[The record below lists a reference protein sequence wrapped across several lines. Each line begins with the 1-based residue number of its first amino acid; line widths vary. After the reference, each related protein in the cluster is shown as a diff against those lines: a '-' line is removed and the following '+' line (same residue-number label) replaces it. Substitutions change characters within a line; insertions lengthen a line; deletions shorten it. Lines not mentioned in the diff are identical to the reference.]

1 MKNVHL
7 LSYFLLGRPPWYNL
21 QGQLKEPFV
30 IGKVVVVVNF
40 MLQKFLQP
48 HPHTLVFDKS
58 MRKKLAKFLHQNCGY
73 WGKQMDKVYAFEFQS
88 ERKPGLQKCLTF

>member
-30 IGKVVVVVNF
+30 IGKVVAVVNF

-58 MRKKLAKFLHQNCGY
+58 MRKKLAKFYIKIVDIGVNKWTKYMYLNFNLKGSQAYKN
-73 WGKQMDKVYAFEFQS
+73 A
-88 ERKPGLQKCLTF
+88 

>member
-30 IGKVVVVVNF
+30 IGKVVAVVNF
-40 MLQKFLQP
+40 VLQKFLQP
-48 HPHTLVFDKS
+48 HPHTLVLDKS
-58 MRKKLAKFLHQNCGY
+58 MTKKLAKFYIKIVDIGVIKWTKYMHLNFNLKGSQAYKN
-73 WGKQMDKVYAFEFQS
+73 A
-88 ERKPGLQKCLTF
+88 